1 MNDAVLN
8 AVQVSPSE
16 KISFRCTGCS
26 ACCRHVRQSVVL
38 ESLDVFRITK
48 YLRDRDSNIK
58 STDDFLEKHAEIA
71 LLDECGFFVF
81 MLKVQ
86 DADDACRFPQG
97 EPLHDSFGKTQ
108 SVPDISLYR
117 KSNGKR
123 PLRILSEQRA
133 NTSLQRT

>member
-71 LLDECGFFVF
+71 LLDECGFSY
-81 MLKVQ
+81 LCSK
-86 DADDACRFPQG
+86 CRM
-97 EPLHDSFGKTQ
+97 
-108 SVPDISLYR
+108 
-117 KSNGKR
+117 
-123 PLRILSEQRA
+123 
-133 NTSLQRT
+133 RTTHAFSSRRTAA

>member
-86 DADDACRFPQG
+86 DADVICTRFSG
-97 EPLHDSFGKTQ
+97 HRFKIE
-108 SVPDISLYR
+108 
-117 KSNGKR
+117 
-123 PLRILSEQRA
+123 
-133 NTSLQRT
+133 